1 VNISTPQQGHTNYLI
16 GLFDPSTFAAN
27 YRCGHC
33 NSDTRL
39 VHDGFGVPH
48 LVIEHDDGCP
58 VLTGALTAAPDVLR
72 ASRRAS

>member
-1 VNISTPQQGHTNYLI
+1 MDISNRQQGHTDYLI
-16 GLFDPSTFAAN
+16 GLFDPSVLAAN

-39 VHDGFGVPH
+39 TYDDHGMPH